1 MSGMSTPT
9 SPLPAD
15 ARVRAASL
23 LKYRKRAAAYDGRCG
38 PTWPIRERAVARLCL
53 QPGQRVLDVGCGT
66 GLSLALLR
74 ERVGPSGAVHGCDH
88 SPDMLA
94 HARRRVADA
103 GWANVHL
110 VETPAQ
116 GLNLTEPVDALLLHY
131 THDILRSPA
140 AIERLL
146 AQARPGAHVAIAG
159 IKYFPR
165 WLAPLNLWVY
175 LKNHGYNGAPGQLAT
190 PWDRIAPRLSSWQFE
205 ATQWGM
211 GYLATGQVPARAP
224 RSLPRPAIVAP
235 ARATAVPWG
244 AAGTAD

>member
-1 MSGMSTPT
+1 MPTTPH
-9 SPLPAD
+9 LPAD

-38 PTWPIRERAVARLCL
+38 PTWPIRERAVAALRL

-74 ERVGPSGAVHGCDH
+74 QRVGGDGVVYGCDQ
-88 SPDMLA
+88 SPDMLS
-94 HARRRVADA
+94 HARRRVAEA
-103 GWANVHL
+103 GWANVQL
-110 VETPAQ
+110 VEAPAQ
-116 GLNLTEPVDALLLHY
+116 ALSLPEPVDALLFHY

-146 AQARPGAHVAIAG
+146 AMARPGARVSIAG

-190 PWDRIAPRLSSWQFE
+190 PWDRIAPQLNDWQWV

-211 GYLATGQVPARAP
+211 GYLAAGQVCAALQRPMALPAG
-224 RSLPRPAIVAP
+224 PAALAL
-235 ARATAVPWG
+235 AR
-244 AAGTAD
+244 